1 VTPTAATADTVSAL
15 DRGIALLGCFD
26 ESRRCLGPT
35 ELSRL
40 TGIPRPSVVR
50 LAATLLA
57 RRWLQTEP
65 GGERYMLGPGVV
77 SLARIYLS
85 GLDVR
90 AAARPPMQA
99 LADRFG
105 ASVYLAVDDGEAL
118 VLIEACRARD
128 AMWTTRL
135 DVGSRIPLLTSALGR
150 AWLADCEA
158 EVRQARLAA
167 LRETHEAAAWP
178 GLMHNLDAALA
189 DHARHGWCLSLG
201 DFHRDIH
208 SVAVPLRGPRDERMV
223 LNCGGPMF
231 QMPPQRL
238 RGEVGPALREEARR
252 LADAIGGRVGVS
264 SVKLEDAA

>member
-1 VTPTAATADTVSAL
+1 MSTPAADTVSAL
-15 DRGIALLGCFD
+15 DRGMALLACFD
-26 ESRRCLGPT
+26 EARRSLGPT

-90 AAARPPMQA
+90 AAARPVMQA

-105 ASVYLAVDDGEAL
+105 ASVHLAVDDGEAL
-118 VLIEACRARD
+118 VLIEACRARE

-135 DVGSRIPLLTSALGR
+135 DVGSRVPLATSALGR
-150 AWLADCEA
+150 AWLAEGPAD
-158 EVRQARLAA
+158 VRDERLARLAA
-167 LRETHEAAAWP
+167 AHDPTTWPAVEA
-178 GLMHNLDAALA
+178 GVRAALA
-189 DHARHGWCLSLG
+189 EHARQGWCLSLG
-201 DFHRDIH
+201 EFHRDIN
-208 SVAVPLRGPRDERMV
+208 SAAVCLRGPRDERMV
-223 LNCGGPMF
+223 LNCGGPVFLMS
-231 QMPPQRL
+231 PARL
-238 RGEVGPALREEARR
+238 RAEVAPALRDEARR
-252 LADAIGGRVGVS
+252 LAEIIGGRVAHPPS
-264 SVKLEDAA
+264 TLEDAA

>member
-1 VTPTAATADTVSAL
+1 MTTSGADTVSAL
-15 DRGIALLGCFD
+15 DRGMALLDCFD
-26 ESRRCLGPT
+26 ETRRCLGPT

-57 RRWLQTEP
+57 RRWLQIEP

-90 AAARPPMQA
+90 ATARPLMQA

-105 ASVYLAVDDGEAL
+105 ASVHLAVDDGEAL

-135 DVGSRIPLLTSALGR
+135 DVGSRIPLATSALGR
-150 AWLADCEA
+150 AWLADGEA
-158 EVRQARLAA
+158 GERDARLARLGTA
-167 LRETHEAAAWP
+167 HDPATWP
-178 GLMHNLDAALA
+178 AVMKGVQAALA
-189 DHARHGWCLSLG
+189 EHARHGWCLSLG
-201 DFHRDIH
+201 EFHRDIN
-208 SVAVPLRGPRDERMV
+208 SAAVALRGPRDERMV
-223 LNCGGPMF
+223 LNCGGPVF
-231 QMPPQRL
+231 LMPPARL
-238 RGEVGPALREEARR
+238 RGEVAPALHQEAGR
-252 LADAIGGRVGVS
+252 LAEAIGGRLGGPPAT
-264 SVKLEDAA
+264 LEDAA